1 MAKENIKELE
11 IKHRIKE
18 LVQLINKHNHL
29 YHDLDKAEISDEV
42 FDSLLKELER
52 LETEYPQ
59 FILKHSPTQNV
70 GGKILEGFQK
80 VKHNNRQYSFDKIFN
95 YKELQDWENK
105 NNRILDKDYSNIEYN
120 YICEL
125 KIDGLKLILSY
136 RKGILILA
144 ATRGDGT
151 DGEDIT
157 QSVKNIKDI
166 PRELKDKIDIDVIGE
181 CWLAKS
187 QFEKINKELEKEGKD
202 IYANPRN
209 LAAGTLRN
217 LNTDVV
223 RERELSFFAYQ
234 IDNIYDDNNI
244 KNKLNTQGEALDYL
258 LRQGFTINKEYY
270 ICESIGEIQ
279 DRFLYWDKNRNNQ
292 EYAIDGLVIKINQI
306 DIYYNLGWTNK
317 SPRAAVAY
325 KFTAEEAQSVVE
337 DIICQVGRTGAIT
350 PVAIVKPVE
359 VAGSVVRRATLHN
372 KDIIDKLD
380 IRIGDS
386 VILRKAGDIIPEI
399 YSVLIDI
406 RPKNTIKYIFPERC
420 PECNTYLNIKAT
432 SIGKGVIYY
441 CINNN
446 CKSRLVESLIHF
458 VSKKAMNIE
467 GMGDKII
474 EEFYQL
480 KLIDKNFHSIYNL
493 KVELIKDL
501 FGYGLKSAENI
512 INAINKSKDVE
523 LDNFIYALGI
533 RHVGE
538 TTAKDLASHYGNINN
553 FINTTREELLSI
565 KQIGEETSK
574 EIIKYLEIKNNID
587 ELEILSKILKIKDF
601 LKKPL
606 QYNTYIS
613 NKIFVITGTLSQP
626 RDYFKKII
634 TENGGKITETLSKNT
649 NYLLMG
655 ESAGSKLDKAKK
667 INIKIIDEK
676 DFNNFL

>member
-1 MAKENIKELE
+1 MKNQNINQSE
-11 IKHRIKE
+11 IKNRIRE
-18 LVQLINKHNHL
+18 LVKLIIKHNHL
-29 YHDLDKAEISDEV
+29 YHDLDKPEISDEV
-42 FDSLLKELER
+42 FDSLLKELEQ
-52 LETEYPQ
+52 LELQYPQ
-59 FILKHSPTQNV
+59 FVLKNSPTQNV
-70 GGKILEGFQK
+70 GGKILDAFKK
-80 VKHNNRQYSFDKIFN
+80 VKHNNKQYSFDKIFN

-105 NNRILDKDYSNIEYN
+105 NNRILDKDYSNIKYN

-136 RKGILILA
+136 RKGMLVLA
-144 ATRGDGT
+144 ATRGDGEY
-151 DGEDIT
+151 GEDIT

-166 PRELKDKIDIDVIGE
+166 PIELKDKIDIDVIGE

-223 RERELSFFAYQ
+223 RDRKLSFFAYQ
-234 IDNIYDDNNI
+234 IDNLFDNDII
-244 KNKLNTQGEALDYL
+244 KNKLKTQSESLNYL
-258 LRQGFTINKEYY
+258 SRQGFTINKDYY
-270 ICESIGEIQ
+270 ICENLKEIQ

-292 EYAIDGLVIKINQI
+292 EYAVDGLVLKINQI

-325 KFTAEEAQSVVE
+325 KFTAEEAQSVIE
-337 DIICQVGRTGAIT
+337 NIICQVGRTGAIT

-359 VAGSVVRRATLHN
+359 IAGSVVRRATLHN

-380 IRIGDS
+380 IRIGDR

-406 RPKNTIKYIFPERC
+406 RPNNTKKYIFPERC
-420 PECNTYLNIKAT
+420 PECNSALIVKKT

-458 VSKKAMNIE
+458 ASKKAMNIE
-467 GMGDKII
+467 GLGEKII

-480 KLIDKNFHSIYNL
+480 KLIDKDFHSIYNL
-493 KVELIKDL
+493 KIESIKDL

-512 INAINKSKDVE
+512 INSINKSKDVE

-538 TTAKDLASHYGNINN
+538 TTAKDLARHYSNINN
-553 FINTTREELLSI
+553 FINTTQQELLSI

-574 EIIKYLEIKNNID
+574 EIIKYLEIKDNIK
-587 ELEILSKILKIKDF
+587 ELEKLSEILKIKDF
-601 LKKPL
+601 VKKPL

-613 NKIFVITGTLSQP
+613 DKIFVITGTLSQP

-634 TENGGKITETLSKNT
+634 IDNGGKITETLSKNT

-655 ESAGSKLDKAKK
+655 ENAGSKFDKAKK
-667 INIKIIDEK
+667 LNIKIINEK